1 MRSPGAG
8 WSELHGVAATEISAT
23 YSQLQWLHAQTGLVL
38 GLALVLQCHALMQ
51 EVDLAVSGLR
61 PLLVVLSLAYLLGL
75 LAVDAVIDTADSP
88 VAFFH
93 YYCVL
98 LDSLTAWPQVR
109 AKHISFLLGSALG
122 PLTV

>member
-1 MRSPGAG
+1 MASHGISGVRGIERPDVIPTRSI
-8 WSELHGVAATEISAT
+8 L
-23 YSQLQWLHAQTGLVL
+23 
-38 GLALVLQCHALMQ
+38 
-51 EVDLAVSGLR
+51 GLR